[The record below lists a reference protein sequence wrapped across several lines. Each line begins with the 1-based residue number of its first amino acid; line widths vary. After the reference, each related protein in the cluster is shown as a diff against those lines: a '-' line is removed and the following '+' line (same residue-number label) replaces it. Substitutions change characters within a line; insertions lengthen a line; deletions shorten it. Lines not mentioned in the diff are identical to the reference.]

1 MCQTFSLN
9 TPTTI
14 QRRHI
19 GFGVIL
25 IFFSIALI
33 IAEAKRPSFT
43 YVGYWV
49 GTTSVLPSILAI
61 ACGIKTDKRIL
72 ICASVSDIIASVTC
86 VSGAILS
93 LVFFSVQV
101 YAVGWLSVILTTF
114 LLYHAFMIFGEL
126 SVCCKITIF
135 EMSDVG
141 SEDNDRRRRDR
152 DFPAPPVGFIMPD
165 EVPKP
170 PNYDQ
175 LSIRGD
181 PPSYSQIY
189 SQPPR
194 ASPTSPPPPPS
205 VAAGQRKKE
214 RSSSAIRIP
223 ISDRNDQKH
232 PSNNTSHPRSNLS
245 GETRSASMNALEGV

>member
-1 MCQTFSLN
+1 MCQTFSVN
-9 TPTTI
+9 TSTAV

-33 IAEAKRPSFT
+33 IAEAKRPSFS

-49 GTTSVLPSILAI
+49 GATSILPSILAI

-72 ICASVSDIIASVTC
+72 ICSSVSDIIASITC
-86 VSGAILS
+86 ISGAILS
-93 LVFFSVQV
+93 LVFFSVHV
-101 YAVGWLSVILTTF
+101 YAVGWSSVILTTF

-126 SVCCKITIF
+126 SVCCRVTLF

-141 SEDNDRRRRDR
+141 SEDNDRCRRDR
-152 DFPAPPVGFIMPD
+152 GFPAPPVGFVMPD

-181 PPSYSQIY
+181 PPSYNQIY
-189 SQPPR
+189 SQPSR
-194 ASPTSPPPPPS
+194 ATPTPPPPPS
-205 VAAGQRKKE
+205 VATGQRKKQ
-214 RSSSAIRIP
+214 RSSSVIRIP
-223 ISDRNDQKH
+223 ISGGNDQKH
-232 PSNNTSHPRSNLS
+232 PSDRRSQPLS
-245 GETRSASMNALEGV
+245 NVRGETRSASMDALEGV

>member
-1 MCQTFSLN
+1 MCQTFSVNPL
-9 TPTTI
+9 TPI

-25 IFFSIALI
+25 FFFSIALI
-33 IAEAKRPSFT
+33 IAEAKRPSFS

-49 GTTSVLPSILAI
+49 GTTSILSSIFAI
-61 ACGIKTDKRIL
+61 SCGIKTDKHIL
-72 ICASVSDIIASVTC
+72 ICSSVIDIISSGTS

-93 LVFFSVQV
+93 LVFFSVHV

-126 SVCCKITIF
+126 SVCCRITLF

-181 PPSYSQIY
+181 PPSYNQIY
-189 SQPPR
+189 SQPSR
-194 ASPTSPPPPPS
+194 ATPTPPPPPS
-205 VAAGQRKKE
+205 VAAGQRKKQ
-214 RSSSAIRIP
+214 RSSSVIRIP
-223 ISDRNDQKH
+223 ISGENDQKQ
-232 PSNNTSHPRSNLS
+232 PSNNRSHPRSNLR
-245 GETRSASMNALEGV
+245 GEAGSASMDALDRV